1 MQLPPEI
8 LIVVWDLDSFVQRHS
23 RVTRLNFGRFDDN
36 LLVRQE
42 CDNTKVPREFHDVES
57 LWRIVDDLFLC
68 DIYIE
73 SYLCKEFGID
83 EWNEGECVK
92 VVFLHSV
99 EWSGEEEM
107 KKKGNINKRIL
118 YGTRVLFVFGF
129 RAAVSGRWSCLLAA
143 LTGDIPWMN
152 NSTTHA
158 LASLISLACLGGWCA
173 LLRCSG
179 PIMRDRSLSF
189 SLIRALLRFPSC

>member
-1 MQLPPEI
+1 MQGI
-8 LIVVWDLDSFVQRHS
+8 WHWWMKRRWVCKS
-23 RVTRLNFGRFDDN
+23 G
-36 LLVRQE
+36 
-42 CDNTKVPREFHDVES
+42 
-57 LWRIVDDLFLC
+57 LFALC
-68 DIYIE
+68 
-73 SYLCKEFGID
+73 G
-83 EWNEGECVK
+83 
-92 VVFLHSV
+92 V
-99 EWSGEEEM
+99 EWRGRDE
-107 KKKGNINKRIL
+107 KKGNINKRIL

-189 SLIRALLRFPSC
+189 SLIRALLRFPSCWFFFLLFLVLFLSSCNLSDPRLVKRKIGPAVDRDKWLLRRVYSIGREV